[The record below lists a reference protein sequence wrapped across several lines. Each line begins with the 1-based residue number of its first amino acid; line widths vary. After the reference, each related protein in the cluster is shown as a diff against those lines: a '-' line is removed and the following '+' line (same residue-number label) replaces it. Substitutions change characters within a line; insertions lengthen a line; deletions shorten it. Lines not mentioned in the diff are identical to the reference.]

1 MKRLLFILS
10 CLMFVSLSYASTVY
24 GKLEKLEG
32 NRATVRVY
40 KDNGTP
46 QVETLNLKST
56 EDKYLH
62 QPLRAEGQGVFIYG
76 TDALSQVDK
85 DAVENIM
92 SRFKYVWTGVCSLFV
107 VIVLISIIIRPR
119 PVVEKAQSALGILTM
134 YLTTIFSLFKELDPQ
149 REIVDYG
156 RVTKLKTGKYM
167 IEDENGNKQVYDVSG
182 VFCAYYHADGNWSDP
197 TTEGGIIESDNG
209 YELYQSIGN
218 DRQVVEATMQYI
230 NEKAAFRKQVLKY
243 ITFIVWGCTFILHI
257 LPLLSKRIRR
267 LKQTKYRCLGETL
280 VIKFWDD
287 FKENPEEKKFLL
299 ERLKASLQNSG
310 YKRWKE
316 DFYDVVAKRARE
328 SIRPSKEQRQQSDA
342 NKSTE
347 DLGGI
352 RLNFNGIFVTSQQYQ
367 ILSKNA
373 KAWTLSPDDLII
385 LCRKLAET
393 MPEFRDFLDGKI
405 IRTPQSLM
413 DNNEAYALFG
423 LTFETLTE
431 ASLKQAYRYLIQ
443 LYHPDKNQN
452 AKAKEMFQ
460 KVQSY
465 HAYLEAELRRK
476 AA

>member
-1 MKRLLFILS
+1 M
-10 CLMFVSLSYASTVY
+10 
-24 GKLEKLEG
+24 
-32 NRATVRVY
+32 
-40 KDNGTP
+40 
-46 QVETLNLKST
+46 
-56 EDKYLH
+56 
-62 QPLRAEGQGVFIYG
+62 
-76 TDALSQVDK
+76 
-85 DAVENIM
+85 
-92 SRFKYVWTGVCSLFV
+92 
-107 VIVLISIIIRPR
+107 
-119 PVVEKAQSALGILTM
+119 
-134 YLTTIFSLFKELDPQ
+134 
-149 REIVDYG
+149 
-156 RVTKLKTGKYM
+156 
-167 IEDENGNKQVYDVSG
+167 
-182 VFCAYYHADGNWSDP
+182 
-197 TTEGGIIESDNG
+197 
-209 YELYQSIGN
+209 
-218 DRQVVEATMQYI
+218 
-230 NEKAAFRKQVLKY
+230 
-243 ITFIVWGCTFILHI
+243 
-257 LPLLSKRIRR
+257 
-267 LKQTKYRCLGETL
+267 
-280 VIKFWDD
+280 
-287 FKENPEEKKFLL
+287 
-299 ERLKASLQNSG
+299 
-310 YKRWKE
+310 
-316 DFYDVVAKRARE
+316 AKRARE

>member
-243 ITFIVWGCTFILHI
+243 II
-257 LPLLSKRIRR
+257 
-267 LKQTKYRCLGETL
+267 
-280 VIKFWDD
+280 
-287 FKENPEEKKFLL
+287 
-299 ERLKASLQNSG
+299 
-310 YKRWKE
+310 
-316 DFYDVVAKRARE
+316 
-328 SIRPSKEQRQQSDA
+328 
-342 NKSTE
+342 
-347 DLGGI
+347 
-352 RLNFNGIFVTSQQYQ
+352 TSQ
-367 ILSKNA
+367 I
-373 KAWTLSPDDLII
+373 
-385 LCRKLAET
+385 RKLGSVEYDQD
-393 MPEFRDFLDGKI
+393 PEFL
-405 IRTPQSLM
+405 
-413 DNNEAYALFG
+413 
-423 LTFETLTE
+423 
-431 ASLKQAYRYLIQ
+431 
-443 LYHPDKNQN
+443 
-452 AKAKEMFQ
+452 
-460 KVQSY
+460 
-465 HAYLEAELRRK
+465 
-476 AA
+476 

>member
-1 MKRLLFILS
+1 MDVLCTLSLPVFWIVAILIGVILDEVEKSRGSIQWQQRCKRQRS
-10 CLMFVSLSYASTVY
+10 VSPELVD
-24 GKLEKLEG
+24 LEQVWQELTMREQATHEDVTQEQKQA
-32 NRATVRVY
+32 RA
-40 KDNGTP
+40 K
-46 QVETLNLKST
+46 
-56 EDKYLH
+56 
-62 QPLRAEGQGVFIYG
+62 
-76 TDALSQVDK
+76 
-85 DAVENIM
+85 VENE
-92 SRFKYVWTGVCSLFV
+92 RFRQLQEENRLFC
-107 VIVLISIIIRPR
+107 
-119 PVVEKAQSALGILTM
+119 E
-134 YLTTIFSLFKELDPQ
+134 EL
-149 REIVDYG
+149 
-156 RVTKLKTGKYM
+156 VTKFWNDYL
-167 IEDENGNKQVYDVSG
+167 
-182 VFCAYYHADGNWSDP
+182 
-197 TTEGGIIESDNG
+197 ESS
-209 YELYQSIGN
+209 EETSI
-218 DRQVVEATMQYI
+218 
-230 NEKAAFRKQVLKY
+230 
-243 ITFIVWGCTFILHI
+243 
-257 LPLLSKRIRR
+257 
-267 LKQTKYRCLGETL
+267 
-280 VIKFWDD
+280 
-287 FKENPEEKKFLL
+287 LL
-299 ERLKASLQNSG
+299 ERLKVALQNSD
-310 YKRWKE
+310 YQKWQE
-316 DFYDVVAKRARE
+316 EFYDVVAKRARE